1 MQEKRMETQEN
12 PVAQNGSNTIHYVAY
27 SLLTLALLALAYL
40 NFMPQK
46 TSSNH
51 LTQMV
56 SNVEFKDLP
65 YQVQLQYKTNEE
77 FKKIEAKLNAALEEK
92 QAFLKEIASLQ
103 EEKKQAL
110 QTSSETSQESNKKV
124 EMKSQEM
131 TQNINE
137 TAQSIKDESHLE
149 KEILAKRV
157 KDFAKCYDMEV
168 GKYSISTPCRKD
180 IMAFVDKHKNA
191 KYFEIIGIIDETE
204 FTLFKN
210 LENNNFIYDK
220 LQVTQHTIDTMKK
233 LSQSG
238 LAKHR
243 AIEANWVIKAHTK
256 KKAQVYNAN
265 YNLLSNDGKKGFVIR
280 AYE

>member
-1 MQEKRMETQEN
+1 MQETRMENQEIPVTQT
-12 PVAQNGSNTIHYVAY
+12 GSNSIHYVAY
-27 SLLTLALLALAYL
+27 SLLTLALLVLTYL
-40 NFMPQK
+40 HFMPQK
-46 TSSNH
+46 TQSNPSSN
-51 LTQMV
+51 TAQ
-56 SNVEFKDLP
+56 NVEFQDLP
-65 YQVQLQYKTNEE
+65 YHVQLQYKTNEE
-77 FKKIEAKLNAALEEK
+77 FKKVEAKLNAALEEK

-103 EEKKQAL
+103 EEKEQAL
-110 QTSSETSQESNKKV
+110 QVASQPITKNVDATLKERTESVSEAPISINYESSSEKV
-124 EMKSQEM
+124 
-131 TQNINE
+131 
-137 TAQSIKDESHLE
+137 A
-149 KEILAKRV
+149 LAKRV

-168 GKYSISTPCRKD
+168 GKYSISSQCRKN
-180 IMAFVDKHKNA
+180 IIAFVDKHKNA

-210 LENNNFIYDK
+210 LQTNSFIYDK
-220 LQVTQHTIDTMKK
+220 LKVTQHTIDTMKK

-243 AIEANWVIKAHTK
+243 AIEANWVIKAHTQ